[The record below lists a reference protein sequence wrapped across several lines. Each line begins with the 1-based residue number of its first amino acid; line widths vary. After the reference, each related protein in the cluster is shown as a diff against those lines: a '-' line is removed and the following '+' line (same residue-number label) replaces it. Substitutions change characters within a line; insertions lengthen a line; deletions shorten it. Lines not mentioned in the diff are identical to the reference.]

1 MSLFDR
7 RGALA
12 LIAASLVGACGYAP
26 VYAPGA
32 EARALRN
39 TVLVDEPR
47 DKDAFDLTRRVEER
61 LGRATAPRFGL
72 TVTLRT
78 EEVGLAIQGGNEVTR
93 YNLVGSA
100 DYALRDLSTGRVLL
114 SGKVDTF
121 SAYSATGSTVG
132 ARTAEIDGR
141 KRLMVALA
149 DMIVTDLMAG
159 ADGLAP

>member
-12 LIAASLVGACGYAP
+12 LIAAGLVSACGYSP

-32 EARALRN
+32 SAHALRN
-39 TVLVDEPR
+39 SVLVDPPA

-61 LGRATAPRFGL
+61 LGRADAPRFGL
-72 TVTLRT
+72 AVGLSVS
-78 EEVGLAIQGGNEVTR
+78 ESGLAIQGANEVTR
-93 YNLVGSA
+93 YNLVGRAEYS
-100 DYALRDLSTGRVLL
+100 LRDLDTGRVVL
-114 SGKVDTF
+114 SGSVDTF
-121 SAYSATGSTVG
+121 TSYSATGSTVG
-132 ARTAEIDGR
+132 TRTAEIDGR

-149 DMIVTDLMAG
+149 DLIVTELLAG